1 MRRKR
6 LIMYM
11 FGLAGVLIVL
21 RWRSINEDKSR
32 IDIKSLFW
40 HKHMVVAKVIDV
52 HKDTAVHNDTI
63 LNMDVHMDVGAR
75 KVVDVNKDIG
85 VRKHTDVHKD
95 IDVYKVKDVHK
106 DIGMYEDMDVDN
118 YTNVHKDKGIHKDID
133 IHKYMDVYLRMST
146 VKPMFSRLYENILVQ
161 SIRYFWPDL
170 TSLVVVLDN
179 ERHEDHIFAE
189 NIQKR
194 FPFPRTCFMDPI
206 NGVVYSGYDRM
217 QRDMLYPERCT
228 SKKYVAYVDTDTIFI
243 ARVVPEVLFDGDKPI
258 IIAVYGNISSVIW
271 DRAAQSTAAIFKTRE
286 VMKCMSF
293 FPVIMKVE
301 HMVKLR
307 NYLEKLH
314 NTSLENILQVNKVRF
329 FSQFNL
335 MCQYIW
341 LFHRNEYTFR
351 WQRNFKA
358 RKVSPGREDQNYY
371 KEIITPEQ
379 TVPFPRVCDHYKY
392 HQVYGN
398 WQSQDTYRKLFK
410 SSICFMGGFSLCPD
424 KCKLFNKDSLRKEMF
439 TFDFNYW
446 TWDNRCLD
454 AQRKY
459 YQIVSKYASSN
470 YSETIQK
477 ACDEVDN
484 LTWKTL

>member
-1 MRRKR
+1 MSRKQ
-6 LIMYM
+6 LIICI
-11 FGLAGVLIVL
+11 FGLAGVLFVL
-21 RWRSINEDKSR
+21 RWRSINQDKSR
-32 IDIKSLFW
+32 VIIKSLLG
-40 HKHMVVAKVIDV
+40 VAEVTDN
-52 HKDTAVHNDTI
+52 HKDTTAHKDTN
-63 LNMDVHMDVGAR
+63 LKMN
-75 KVVDVNKDIG
+75 IG
-85 VRKHTDVHKD
+85 VRKDM
-95 IDVYKVKDVHK
+95 DVHK
-106 DIGMYEDMDVDN
+106 DIGVYEDKN
-118 YTNVHKDKGIHKDID
+118 AHKDIGMHDDMVADNNIHVHIGIHKYID
-133 IHKYMDVYLRMST
+133 INKYMDVYLRMST
-146 VKPMFSRLYENILVQ
+146 IRSMYSVLYEGVLVQ

-179 ERHEDHIFAE
+179 ERHQDHIFAE

-206 NGVVYSGYDRM
+206 KGVIYSGHDRM
-217 QRDMLYPERCT
+217 QRDMFYPERCT
-228 SKKYVAYVDTDTIFI
+228 TKKYVAYVDTDTIFI

-258 IIAVYGNISSVIW
+258 IIAVYGNMSDHFW
-271 DRAAQSTAAIFKTRE
+271 DHAARSTAAIFRTRE
-286 VMKCMSF
+286 VMKCMAF

-301 HMVKLR
+301 HVVELR
-307 NYLEKLH
+307 KYLEKLH
-314 NTSLENILQVNKVRF
+314 NTSLENILQANKVKL

-341 LFHRNEYTFR
+341 LFHRSEYKFH
-351 WQRNFKA
+351 WQRTFNSTE
-358 RKVSPGREDQNYY
+358 VSPGREDQNYY

-379 TVPFPRVCDHYKY
+379 MAPIPRVCDHYKY

-398 WQSQDTYRKLFK
+398 WKSQDTYRKLFK

-424 KCKLFNKDSLRKEMF
+424 KCKLFDKDSLRKEMF
-439 TFDFNYW
+439 MFDLNYW

-484 LTWKTL
+484 LTWKAPV